1 MNEGLERAKIC
12 VKGVLCVNLREQQK
26 IETKARIAKAVYDL
40 SKIYGIENLKVREI
54 CKEADIS
61 IGTFYNYYDTI
72 QSLIIERI
80 VDVDVQRKS
89 ELANLLTDENE
100 VVNMERYIRK
110 QVEDF
115 RSVPTSLLKEVF
127 RIFIFYPEADVL
139 KVNRTAFDI
148 IHGMV
153 SRGQEKGQITKTMEA
168 SKMTKLILKLI
179 IGNCFV
185 NCMHPEIFDFSQMLV
200 DEVNEII
207 RIKD

>member
-1 MNEGLERAKIC
+1 MNDGLERAKIC